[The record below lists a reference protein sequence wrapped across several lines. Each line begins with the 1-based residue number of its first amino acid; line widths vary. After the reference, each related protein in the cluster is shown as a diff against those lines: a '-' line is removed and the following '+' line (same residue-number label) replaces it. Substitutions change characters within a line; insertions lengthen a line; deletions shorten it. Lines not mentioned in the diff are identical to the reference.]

1 MKDPEKVVEY
11 VLTTQRDIPAVLN
24 KVRRQM
30 ELGLKEGP
38 FVVHIG
44 RQVVDGCR
52 SGDHKDH
59 QQIKGVLERIAAE
72 VNNGS

>member
-11 VLTTQRDIPAVLN
+11 VLTTKLDIAAVLN
-24 KVRRQM
+24 KLKRQI
-30 ELGLKEGP
+30 ENGLKDGP

-59 QQIKGVLERIAAE
+59 QQIKEVLEGIAAE